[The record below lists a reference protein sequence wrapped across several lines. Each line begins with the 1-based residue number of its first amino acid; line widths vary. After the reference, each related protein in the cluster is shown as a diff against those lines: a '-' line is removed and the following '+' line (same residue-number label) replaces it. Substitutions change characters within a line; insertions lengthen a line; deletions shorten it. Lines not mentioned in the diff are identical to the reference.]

1 MEETTLTIYLPR
13 DLVDGAERYAEQ
25 HQTSLTQLIALYLR
39 RLVAQENLLDHAP
52 IVRRLSGTLSSD
64 SSIDAYH
71 AHLEEKYGQSPA
83 T

>member
-1 MEETTLTIYLPR
+1 MEQTNLTIHLPR
-13 DLVDGAERYAEQ
+13 DLVDGAKRYAEQ

-52 IVRRLSGTLSSD
+52 IVRRISGILPTDASM
-64 SSIDAYH
+64 DAYH